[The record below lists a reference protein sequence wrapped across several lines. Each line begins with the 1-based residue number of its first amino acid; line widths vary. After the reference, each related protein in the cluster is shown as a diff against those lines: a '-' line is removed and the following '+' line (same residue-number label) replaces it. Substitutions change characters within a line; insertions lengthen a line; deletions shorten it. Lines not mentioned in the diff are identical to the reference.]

1 MKARVRAAAGETPNA
16 RENRRTSV
24 CPTSDERRP
33 EPLRRNI
40 PGTVLGRRRRSARPS
55 CDAQIDELK
64 GNPLTETRHLA
75 KAIIEGGSGREMPRG
90 GAQDDPTL
98 GHVACLTRF
107 VARGTK
113 RSPARSAH
121 RGVRALINL
130 RKRSSKSD
138 ERQPSPRRSQ
148 AARAHLS
155 PLLHHSQGLSSAA
168 ASRFRLYRRH
178 VFVHTS
184 PYRTWGVKKV
194 GSQGFPGDGVSFHG
208 TGPAVAFRKTKSG
221 RCAK

>member
-1 MKARVRAAAGETPNA
+1 MHLGLLGGTTILRASSTVKARVRAAAGETPNA

-90 GAQDDPTL
+90 GAQEDPTL

-121 RGVRALINL
+121 RGVRVLINL

-148 AARAHLS
+148 AARARLS
-155 PLLHHSQGLSSAA
+155 PLLHHSQGLTAPPQATISAI
-168 ASRFRLYRRH
+168 
-178 VFVHTS
+178 
-184 PYRTWGVKKV
+184 
-194 GSQGFPGDGVSFHG
+194 SQ
-208 TGPAVAFRKTKSG
+208 AFGAISQARICPCLLLTELD
-221 RCAK
+221 A

>member
-1 MKARVRAAAGETPNA
+1 MHSGLLGGTTILRASSTVQARVRAAAGETPNA

-107 VARGTK
+107 VAWYEEKSSTISPSRG
-113 RSPARSAH
+113 ASAH
-121 RGVRALINL
+121 QPAQALV
-130 RKRSSKSD
+130 
-138 ERQPSPRRSQ
+138 EE
-148 AARAHLS
+148 
-155 PLLHHSQGLSSAA
+155 
-168 ASRFRLYRRH
+168 
-178 VFVHTS
+178 
-184 PYRTWGVKKV
+184 
-194 GSQGFPGDGVSFHG
+194 
-208 TGPAVAFRKTKSG
+208 
-221 RCAK
+221 